1 VAILNQIS
9 GKESFMRNQEERQEL
24 PTMDTRKKYE
34 AKGAK
39 FYSDLKEMKFT
50 PGEKV
55 QVKEKVT
62 EKKWS
67 ETRQGM
73 IVGDYPAFVQVN
85 YGTSWSDV
93 CYLKQDIL
101 IGRVC
106 LNQRSEDYEDL
117 IS

>member
-1 VAILNQIS
+1 M
-9 GKESFMRNQEERQEL
+9 GNQEKRPEL
-24 PTMDTRKKYE
+24 STMEMRKKYE

-50 PGEKV
+50 PGDQV
-55 QVKEKVT
+55 QVKEKVS

-67 ETRQGM
+67 EVRQGK
-73 IVGDYPAFVQVN
+73 IVGDYPSFVQVN

-106 LNQRSEDYEDL
+106 LGQWTEKYEDL